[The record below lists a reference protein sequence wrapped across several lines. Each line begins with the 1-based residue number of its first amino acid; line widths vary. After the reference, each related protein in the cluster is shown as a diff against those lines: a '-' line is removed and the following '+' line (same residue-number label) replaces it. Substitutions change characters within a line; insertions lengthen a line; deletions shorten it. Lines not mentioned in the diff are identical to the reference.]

1 LISPPKVIYAELF
14 CVKDTPHFFFPNLF
28 QNHLYYTTRG
38 LKILDYT
45 RRVARKHHEI
55 VDRVV
60 FPVTLCGIPN
70 LETIKQKQ
78 VNSAS
83 KPSNQQTSGTKSST
97 KCFQQTRICLVI
109 LFPIFNLIF
118 HIFFPSD
125 VDCIPTKLIKI
136 FNLFMVIVNSG
147 LFLYSEFF
155 YQ

>member
-1 LISPPKVIYAELF
+1 MLLQVMLRHGGSCFRVE
-14 CVKDTPHFFFPNLF
+14 
-28 QNHLYYTTRG
+28 HL
-38 LKILDYT
+38 L
-45 RRVARKHHEI
+45 
-55 VDRVV
+55 
-60 FPVTLCGIPN
+60 LCGIPN

-83 KPSNQQTSGTKSST
+83 KPSNQQTSGTKSSST

-136 FNLFMVIVNSG
+136 FNPFMVIVNSG

>member
-1 LISPPKVIYAELF
+1 MLLQVMLRHGGSCFGVE
-14 CVKDTPHFFFPNLF
+14 
-28 QNHLYYTTRG
+28 HL
-38 LKILDYT
+38 L
-45 RRVARKHHEI
+45 
-55 VDRVV
+55 
-60 FPVTLCGIPN
+60 LCIPN
-70 LETIKQKQ
+70 LETIKQ

-83 KPSNQQTSGTKSST
+83 KPSNQQTSGTKFSST

-136 FNLFMVIVNSG
+136 FNPFMVIVNSG
-147 LFLYSEFF
+147 LFLYSDFF

>member
-1 LISPPKVIYAELF
+1 MLPQAMLRRGGSCFRVE
-14 CVKDTPHFFFPNLF
+14 
-28 QNHLYYTTRG
+28 HL
-38 LKILDYT
+38 L
-45 RRVARKHHEI
+45 
-55 VDRVV
+55 
-60 FPVTLCGIPN
+60 LCGIPN

-83 KPSNQQTSGTKSST
+83 KPSNQQTSGTKSSST

-136 FNLFMVIVNSG
+136 FNPFMVIVNSG

-155 YQ
+155 INEP

>member
-1 LISPPKVIYAELF
+1 MLPQVMLRRGGSCFRVE
-14 CVKDTPHFFFPNLF
+14 
-28 QNHLYYTTRG
+28 HL
-38 LKILDYT
+38 L
-45 RRVARKHHEI
+45 
-55 VDRVV
+55 
-60 FPVTLCGIPN
+60 LCGISN

-83 KPSNQQTSGTKSST
+83 NKPSNQQTSGTKSSST
-97 KCFQQTRICLVI
+97 KCFQQTSICLVI

-136 FNLFMVIVNSG
+136 FNPFMVIVNFG

>member
-1 LISPPKVIYAELF
+1 MLRHGGSCFRVE
-14 CVKDTPHFFFPNLF
+14 
-28 QNHLYYTTRG
+28 HL
-38 LKILDYT
+38 L
-45 RRVARKHHEI
+45 
-55 VDRVV
+55 
-60 FPVTLCGIPN
+60 LCGIPN

-78 VNSAS
+78 VNRAS
-83 KPSNQQTSGTKSST
+83 KPSNQQTSGT

-136 FNLFMVIVNSG
+136 FNPFMMIVNYG

>member
-1 LISPPKVIYAELF
+1 MLRRGGSCFRVE
-14 CVKDTPHFFFPNLF
+14 
-28 QNHLYYTTRG
+28 HL
-38 LKILDYT
+38 L
-45 RRVARKHHEI
+45 
-55 VDRVV
+55 
-60 FPVTLCGIPN
+60 LCGIPN

-78 VNSAS
+78 MNSVS
-83 KPSNQQTSGTKSST
+83 KPSNHDIHRASNQQTSGTKSSST

-109 LFPIFNLIF
+109 LFPIFKLIF

-136 FNLFMVIVNSG
+136 FNPFMVIVNSG